1 MPTENF
7 DEKIRLDLKG
17 VLNDK
22 YQVVEVTNEELDQM
36 VEEFNRLKEENKELS
51 YYETLTR
58 SIKCVKAVEA

>member
-1 MPTENF
+1 MPTANF
-7 DEKIRLDLKG
+7 DEKIRIDLKG

-58 SIKCVKAVEA
+58 SIECVKAVEA